1 MQALKAGFT
10 ALMTCESARVQ
21 QAVQQLVQ
29 RLQQQ
34 QQEQQQG
41 GGTAD
46 QRTGLAR
53 RLAQKEAL
61 ALRLNSEFPG
71 DVGVLSCFFFNLVST
86 CFLTGRLASPCQCC
100 PNGWSWGR
108 ATWGCSGEPGGQEAY
123 LGGGGVQALA
133 VLLVFHPC

>member
-1 MQALKAGFT
+1 
-10 ALMTCESARVQ
+10 MTCEPARVQ

-34 QQEQQQG
+34 QQQQQEDG
-41 GGTAD
+41 DAAH
-46 QRTGLAR
+46 QRTGLAG

-86 CFLTGRLASPCQCC
+86 CC
-100 PNGWSWGR
+100 
-108 ATWGCSGEPGGQEAY
+108 
-123 LGGGGVQALA
+123 
-133 VLLVFHPC
+133 